1 MTFVET
7 DQLSKSFGSFAA
19 LSSCSLTIEKGTIF
33 GLLGPNGAGKSTL
46 IRLLMGFLT
55 PTEGRAL
62 INGFNCHQQSLAVRQ
77 VTSYLPGDARLDRQ
91 YRGRTILK
99 LFTALRV
106 DGCLAKALEIA
117 EFLELDVRRKVG
129 SMSTGMRQKL
139 AVTIALANEAP
150 FIIMDEPTANLDP
163 TVRQQILGLLRLKR
177 EEGKTILFS
186 SHILD
191 EVEAISDTVGFLKQ
205 GKLITTA
212 EIKTLRNNHR
222 LTGSIEQ
229 TLPSIPTSL
238 SDEIQL
244 VKQTGNKIILEVK
257 GNLLKS
263 LEWLKQSN
271 LSDITI
277 EPARLRSLYEEIHPE
292 RSELKP

>member
-271 LSDITI
+271 LSDLTI

>member
-1 MTFVET
+1 
-7 DQLSKSFGSFAA
+7 
-19 LSSCSLTIEKGTIF
+19 
-33 GLLGPNGAGKSTL
+33 
-46 IRLLMGFLT
+46 MGFLT

-139 AVTIALANEAP
+139 AGTMALAKEAP

-277 EPARLRSLYEEIHPE
+277 EPARLRGLYEEIHPE

>member
-1 MTFVET
+1 M
-7 DQLSKSFGSFAA
+7 
-19 LSSCSLTIEKGTIF
+19 
-33 GLLGPNGAGKSTL
+33 
-46 IRLLMGFLT
+46 
-55 PTEGRAL
+55 
-62 INGFNCHQQSLAVRQ
+62 
-77 VTSYLPGDARLDRQ
+77 
-91 YRGRTILK
+91 
-99 LFTALRV
+99 
-106 DGCLAKALEIA
+106 
-117 EFLELDVRRKVG
+117 
-129 SMSTGMRQKL
+129 
-139 AVTIALANEAP
+139 
-150 FIIMDEPTANLDP
+150 
-163 TVRQQILGLLRLKR
+163 
-177 EEGKTILFS
+177 
-186 SHILD
+186 
-191 EVEAISDTVGFLKQ
+191 KQ

>member
-277 EPARLRSLYEEIHPE
+277 EPARLRSLYEEIHPA
-292 RSELKP
+292 RS

>member
-7 DQLSKSFGSFAA
+7 DQLSKSFGSFSA
-19 LSSCSLTIEKGTIF
+19 LSNCSLTIEKGTIF

-55 PTEGRAL
+55 PTGGRAL
-62 INGFNCHQQSLAVRQ
+62 INGLNCHQQSLAVRQ

-99 LFTALRV
+99 LFTALRL
-106 DGCLAKALEIA
+106 DGCLTKALEIA
-117 EFLELDVRRKVG
+117 EFLELDVQRKVG

-139 AVTIALANEAP
+139 AVTIALANDAP
-150 FIIMDEPTANLDP
+150 LIVMDEPTANLDP

-191 EVEAISDTVGFLKQ
+191 EVESISDTVGFLKH
-205 GKLITTA
+205 GKLITITEMA
-212 EIKTLRNNHR
+212 TLRNNHR
-222 LTGSIEQ
+222 LTGSIQQ
-229 TLPSIPTSL
+229 TLPTIPKSL

-244 VKQTGNKIILEVK
+244 VKQAGNQITLEVK
-257 GNLLKS
+257 GDLLKS

-271 LSDITI
+271 LSDIVI
-277 EPARLRSLYEEIHPE
+277 EPARLRSLYEDIHPE
-292 RSELKP
+292 RTELKQ

>member
-7 DQLSKSFGSFAA
+7 DQLSKSFGSFSA
-19 LSSCSLTIEKGTIF
+19 LSNCSLTIEKGTIF

-55 PTEGRAL
+55 PTSGRAL
-62 INGFNCHQQSLAVRQ
+62 INGLNCHQQSLAVRQ

-99 LFTALRV
+99 LFTALRL
-106 DGCLAKALEIA
+106 DGCLTKALEIA
-117 EFLELDVRRKVG
+117 EFLELDVQRKVG
-129 SMSTGMRQKL
+129 AMSTGMRQKL
-139 AVTIALANEAP
+139 AVTIALANDAP
-150 FIIMDEPTANLDP
+150 LIVMDEPTANLDP

-191 EVEAISDTVGFLKQ
+191 EVESISDTVGFLKH
-205 GKLITTA
+205 GKLITITEMA
-212 EIKTLRNNHR
+212 TLRNNHR
-222 LTGSIEQ
+222 LTGSIQQ
-229 TLPSIPTSL
+229 TLPSIPKSL

-244 VKQTGNKIILEVK
+244 VKQAGNQITLEVK
-257 GNLLKS
+257 GDLLKS

-271 LSDITI
+271 LSDIVI
-277 EPARLRSLYEEIHPE
+277 EPARLRSLYEDIHPE
-292 RSELKP
+292 RTELKQ

>member
-129 SMSTGMRQKL
+129 AMSTGMRQKL

-271 LSDITI
+271 LSDLTI

>member
-129 SMSTGMRQKL
+129 AMSTGMRQKL

>member
-1 MTFVET
+1 
-7 DQLSKSFGSFAA
+7 
-19 LSSCSLTIEKGTIF
+19 
-33 GLLGPNGAGKSTL
+33 
-46 IRLLMGFLT
+46 
-55 PTEGRAL
+55 
-62 INGFNCHQQSLAVRQ
+62 
-77 VTSYLPGDARLDRQ
+77 
-91 YRGRTILK
+91 
-99 LFTALRV
+99 
-106 DGCLAKALEIA
+106 
-117 EFLELDVRRKVG
+117 
-129 SMSTGMRQKL
+129 
-139 AVTIALANEAP
+139 
-150 FIIMDEPTANLDP
+150 MDEPGKSRSDSPSTDS
-163 TVRQQILGLLRLKR
+163 RLLRLKR
-177 EEGKTILFS
+177 DEGKTILFS

-222 LTGSIEQ
+222 LTGSIQQ

-238 SDEIQL
+238 SNEIQL

>member
-106 DGCLAKALEIA
+106 DGCLTKALEIA

-129 SMSTGMRQKL
+129 AMSTGMRQKL

-271 LSDITI
+271 LSDLTI

>member
-55 PTEGRAL
+55 PTGGRAL

-129 SMSTGMRQKL
+129 AMTTGMRQKL

-244 VKQTGNKIILEVK
+244 VKQTGNKILLEVK

>member
-7 DQLSKSFGSFAA
+7 DQLSKSFGSFSA
-19 LSSCSLTIEKGTIF
+19 LSNCSLTIEKGTIF

-55 PTEGRAL
+55 PTSGRAL
-62 INGFNCHQQSLAVRQ
+62 INGLNCHQQSLAVRQ

-99 LFTALRV
+99 LFTALRL
-106 DGCLAKALEIA
+106 DGCLTKALEIA
-117 EFLELDVRRKVG
+117 EFLELDVQRKVG
-129 SMSTGMRQKL
+129 AMSTGMRQKL
-139 AVTIALANEAP
+139 AVTIALANDAP
-150 FIIMDEPTANLDP
+150 LIVMDEPTANLDP

-191 EVEAISDTVGFLKQ
+191 EVESISDTVGFLKH
-205 GKLITTA
+205 GELITITEMA
-212 EIKTLRNNHR
+212 TLRNNLR
-222 LTGSIEQ
+222 LTGSIQQ
-229 TLPSIPTSL
+229 TLPSIPKSL

-244 VKQTGNKIILEVK
+244 VKQAGNQITLEVK
-257 GNLLKS
+257 GDLLKS

-271 LSDITI
+271 LSDIVI
-277 EPARLRSLYEEIHPE
+277 EPARLRSLYEDIHPE
-292 RSELKP
+292 RTELKQ